1 MRAHPDLS
9 FCMCV
14 KSVFIPWHN
23 EFLAIQIYLAAIIY
37 TLVMIYLLIIHDE
50 STYGFKDHEAYS
62 YMFVLTFSILVAFTM
77 TLIYHIFYSMSDS
90 YEKSLSMTD

>member
-1 MRAHPDLS
+1 
-9 FCMCV
+9 MCI
-14 KSVFIPWHN
+14 KSIFIPWHN